1 MFRSEGPFKIT
12 AMLVGGLAISSVPNA
27 IALKDSQKA
36 MPIDP
41 GMRKN
46 FAIYSMIRV
55 GKRGSQHILTV
66 TNVSALGPT

>member
-12 AMLVGGLAISSVPNA
+12 AMLVGGLALSSVPNA

-46 FAIYSMIRV
+46 FATYLMIRN
-55 GKRGSQHILTV
+55 GKRDSRHILIV
-66 TNVSALGPT
+66 TNVSDLGLM